1 MQSTK
6 QPEIVEE
13 YDDHAYMR
21 YLPPQ
26 LRERYIE
33 GLRDVTLTHLARQIA
48 LMDIRVKGL
57 LENLDY
63 QVLTEEQIVHDLRTD
78 FPDLPE
84 LDVKHLTKF
93 VMSYLPDNF
102 INHRTFK
109 KLARIIERME
119 NAQLD
124 GRIREADRC
133 KKLLFNTIDG
143 GKRDGDVWEDILTTM
158 ESRRRLVEAEE
169 RRRSNT
175 EQTMSLQQV
184 VMLASLLIEACK
196 ESVMKYVSDREVQQL
211 ILRDTERVY
220 AKQIGLGDN
229 WKAD

>member
-1 MQSTK
+1 MK
-6 QPEIVEE
+6 QPEVINEH
-13 YDDHAYMR
+13 DDHAYMH
-21 YLPPQ
+21 YLPPH
-26 LRERYIE
+26 LRERYVE
-33 GLRDVTLTHLARQIA
+33 GLRDATLTHLQRQIA
-48 LMDIRVKGL
+48 LMDIRIKGL
-57 LENLDY
+57 LEVLDQ
-63 QVLTEEQIVHDLRTD
+63 QVLTEEQIAHDLRTD

-93 VMSYLPDNF
+93 VMSYLPDDF
-102 INHRTFK
+102 INYKTFK
-109 KLARIIERME
+109 KLSRIIERMD

-133 KKLLFNTIDG
+133 KKMLFNTIFE
-143 GKRDGDVWEDILTTM
+143 GKRDGDVWEDIIATM

-169 RRRSNT
+169 RRRANT

-196 ESVMKYVSDREVQQL
+196 ESVMKYVNDREVQQL
-211 ILRDTERVY
+211 ILRDTERSY
-220 AKQIGLGDN
+220 AKQIGLGDS